1 LAMNTERIAQLRAQR
16 DVLERQL
23 YAVEAQIRQL
33 QEVSRRLQS
42 QLDMVNNE
50 LKTLLVPSERGLPTP
65 PPPEEIR
72 RRRLL

>member
-1 LAMNTERIAQLRAQR
+1 MNTERIAQLRAQR

-23 YAVEAQIRQL
+23 YTVETQIRQL

-50 LKTLLVPSERGLPTP
+50 LKTLLVSSERGLPTP

-72 RRRLL
+72 RRGLL